1 MIMND
6 EEARSYLQE
15 RIDYVEKLID
25 ECTQLKKEWEERIKE
40 AEEARDNF
48 KLLMKQFV
56 FENNTDN

>member
-1 MIMND
+1 MND

>member
-1 MIMND
+1 MND
-6 EEARSYLQE
+6 NEARNYLQE